1 MTNFELTKINLMKKS
16 NQKLL
21 NYTGLA
27 STILASASVNAQA
40 VGVNINPDLVLT
52 VDSNPYSLD
61 FNNDLTPDLNFAV
74 QPISGTQTYMGFPF
88 TYEGIVAGI
97 SFPVGNGAYG
107 SLSSGSGTSAPGS
120 FTITALENGTPIS
133 SSDVFG
139 SSSQNALAIDVVA
152 AGGLLGTFAY
162 AFGPFVEASYKFI
175 GAKFQA
181 NGNTHYG
188 WVQLSVTPG
197 ADSLI
202 IHGYGYN
209 QTPNATI
216 NAGEGGDL
224 SQLENVSLEDKVT
237 FFNTLNNAKVNVTPD
252 LIGGE
257 INLVNMTG
265 QIITTTKI
273 TDIETVI
280 NYDGIETGIFTLNV
294 NFQSGTINK
303 KVYIK

>member
-88 TYEGIVAGI
+88 TYEGIVAGV

-133 SSDVFG
+133 SIDIFG

-152 AGGLLGTFAY
+152 DGGLLGTFAY

>member
-1 MTNFELTKINLMKKS
+1 MTNFELNKINLMKKS

-88 TYEGIVAGI
+88 TYEGIVAGV

-107 SLSSGSGTSAPGS
+107 SLSSSSGTSAPGS

-152 AGGLLGTFAY
+152 DGGLLGTFAY

>member
-1 MTNFELTKINLMKKS
+1 MKNS
-16 NQKLL
+16 NQKLM

-27 STILASASVNAQA
+27 TTMLASASLNAQA
-40 VGVNINPDLVLT
+40 VGVDINPDLILT
-52 VDSNPYSLD
+52 TDSNPYSLD
-61 FNNDLTPDLNFAV
+61 FNNDLTPDLNFSV
-74 QPISGTQTYMGFPF
+74 LPISGTQSYMGFPF
-88 TYEGIVAGI
+88 TYEGLVAGI

-107 SLSSGSGTSAPGS
+107 FASSGSGTSAPGS

-139 SSSQNALAIDVVA
+139 SSSQNGLAIDVVA
-152 AGGLLGTFAY
+152 DGGILGTY
-162 AFGPFVEASYKFI
+162 AVAIGSFIEASYKFV

-209 QTPNATI
+209 QTPDAAI

-224 SQLENVSLEDKVT
+224 AQLENVAIENKVT
-237 FFNTLNNAKVNVTPD
+237 FFNSLNSAKINVTPD
-252 LIGGE
+252 LIGGV

-265 QIITTTKI
+265 QIIKTQKI

-280 NYDGIETGIFTLNV
+280 SYEGAETGIYTLNV
-294 NFQSGTINK
+294 KFEAASVNK
-303 KVYIK
+303 KVYVK